1 VCHDRGRWKQDPCP
15 HCDDDDDD
23 CAQTLC
29 LFCLAS
35 VVGKRESLLSRG
47 QHRVIHRNRQSKYSD
62 MTSSVDS
69 TGDMAAAAAVD
80 DHSSDDDDDGNNS
93 TKDKHK
99 SNDKQLKAGYNNG
112 LKKRGGHSTKQ
123 DPNKVD
129 TSGERVIE
137 PRQVVSVV

>member
-1 VCHDRGRWKQDPCP
+1 
-15 HCDDDDDD
+15 
-23 CAQTLC
+23 
-29 LFCLAS
+29 
-35 VVGKRESLLSRG
+35 
-47 QHRVIHRNRQSKYSD
+47 